1 MNEVDISGLDLNL
14 LKALQCLLE
23 EKSVSRAALR
33 MHVSQS
39 AMSHTLGRLREAFA
53 DELLVRAG
61 RGLEPTER
69 AIMLYQPVCQVLQ
82 QVEALFVQDDFVA
95 AEWRQQI
102 VIHCHDF
109 ILETYLAERLNRLQ
123 AEAPQLSFQL
133 SRLDQGSFDALERGE
148 ADLILS
154 AGFSARD
161 QTRQRRCFTD
171 RIVCLMAADHPLAGP
186 PFAKQPQ
193 AGNSLPE
200 ARLLFDYPHIGYA
213 LLPPAQ
219 DPIQQ
224 YAERYGLQRDM
235 TLICDALMNQL
246 CLLEQSQRLAF
257 VPQRL
262 AQLASRHRALSWKPL
277 PLETAPLVVKMHWH
291 ARHQQ
296 HQKFRWLRDNL

>member
-1 MNEVDISGLDLNL
+1 MNEVDMSRLDLNL
-14 LKALQCLLE
+14 LKALKCLLE

-61 RGLEPTER
+61 RGLELTER
-69 AIMLYQPVCQVLQ
+69 AITLYQPVCQVLQ
-82 QVEALFVQDDFVA
+82 QVEALFVIDDFVA

-133 SRLDQGSFDALERGE
+133 NRLDQGSFDALERGE

-171 RIVCLMAADHPLAGP
+171 RIVCLMAADHPLAGNP
-186 PFAKQPQ
+186 LAD
-193 AGNSLPE
+193 

-262 AQLASRHRALSWKPL
+262 AQLASQHRALSWQPL
-277 PLETAPLVVKMHWH
+277 PFETAPLVVKMHWH